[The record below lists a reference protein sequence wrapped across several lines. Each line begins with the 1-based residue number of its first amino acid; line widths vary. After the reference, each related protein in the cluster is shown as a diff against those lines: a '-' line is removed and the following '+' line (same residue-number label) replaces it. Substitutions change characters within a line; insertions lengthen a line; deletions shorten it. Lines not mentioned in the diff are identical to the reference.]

1 MQLFLLLLL
10 SQFPYATMQ
19 TKCSLK
25 MAIEG
30 LKEFNFQKP
39 GDYLITGITSK
50 IISQFYPYVFSKP
63 PTYRLR
69 SCPKS
74 HSRMAHDFHATAMLL
89 TVIII
94 NEKKNIF
101 IEGKVWIA
109 TTLSKSSIRML
120 SNKLDLQRKH
130 VLFSF
135 FTQTNTRQ
143 YYNFNSYSSSEK
155 EFVKEVFQCSYSK
168 PLWSKKVWERCTE
181 KESRLLPPLE
191 VLDRMIVEDGS
202 GISRAIH
209 AVASVLSAASSS
221 QLSKRRML
229 VGDHQSSPIVQSWQL
244 HQFMRNFQLHNIS
257 NDGIYLDEN
266 GVPAVDFDIIHL
278 RIFPQKSYPAVKV
291 GSVERETASEVK
303 VSINQS
309 AIQWPTSFNKDDVE
323 MRYKEMEIWIE
334 NYGGDGVETCMAYK
348 QGRTVLMTENELTF
362 SLEPKER

>member
-1 MQLFLLLLL
+1 IWGKLEKSSQHRSHFVSSETPHHERMQLFLLLLLLL

-69 SCPKS
+69 RILVIELTLPNIKIIVCQL
-74 HSRMAHDFHATAMLL
+74 DFHATAMLL
-89 TVIII
+89 TVIIVHE
-94 NEKKNIF
+94 NKNIF

-109 TTLSKSSIRML
+109 TTLSKLSIRMF

-135 FTQTNTRQ
+135 FTQANRRQ
-143 YYNFNSYSSSEK
+143 YYNFNSYYSSEK

-181 KESRLLPPLE
+181 KESRLLPPVE
-191 VLDRMIVEDGS
+191 VLDRMIIEDGS
-202 GISRAIH
+202 SISRAIH
-209 AVASVLSAASSS
+209 AVASVLSAAASS
-221 QLSKRRML
+221 QLSKRRVL
-229 VGDHQSSPIVQSWQL
+229 VGDHQSSPIVQPWQ
-244 HQFMRNFQLHNIS
+244 
-257 NDGIYLDEN
+257 DG
-266 GVPAVDFDIIHL
+266 
-278 RIFPQKSYPAVKV
+278 
-291 GSVERETASEVK
+291 
-303 VSINQS
+303 
-309 AIQWPTSFNKDDVE
+309 VE
-323 MRYKEMEIWIE
+323 MRYEETEIWIE

-362 SLEPKER
+362 SLKPKERVKWFFRK